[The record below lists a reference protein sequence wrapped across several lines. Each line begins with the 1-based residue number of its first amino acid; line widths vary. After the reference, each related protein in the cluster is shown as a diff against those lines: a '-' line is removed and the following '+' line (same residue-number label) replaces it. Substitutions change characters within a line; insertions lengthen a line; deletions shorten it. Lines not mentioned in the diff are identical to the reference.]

1 MTVPAAAVQ
10 PTDLAAPRVDLHMHS
25 TASDGS
31 QPPADVVAQALTAG
45 VRAIALT
52 DHDTVAGVAP
62 ARAAAEGTALRVIA
76 GVELSAYQGDEET
89 HLLGLHLTDLDA
101 MDRMLGAFREARRD
115 RGMRMVERL
124 NEIGVKITFDDV
136 LEVAGGGAI
145 GRPHVAKALVENGWA
160 RDNRDAFDRYLGNGR
175 PACLE
180 KRRLTLRDAIA
191 MVHQC
196 GGIAVL
202 AHPGGE
208 GTLTRLTALK
218 EMGLDGVEVLHPSH
232 SAEDRKRL
240 LAVCEHLDLVPSG
253 GSDSHGAPAGTR
265 AIGALPVPVEWL
277 DRQEARVEVVRATGG
292 IAGAGDTV
300 DAAISAA

>member
-1 MTVPAAAVQ
+1 MTAPAAAVQ
-10 PTDLAAPRVDLHMHS
+10 PTDATAPRIDLHMHS

-31 QPPADVVAQALTAG
+31 QPPAEVVAQALAAG

-52 DHDTVAGVAP
+52 DHDTVAGVAA
-62 ARAAAEGTALRVIA
+62 ARDAAEGRALRVIA

-89 HLLGLHLTDLDA
+89 HLLGLHLADLEA
-101 MDRMLGAFREARRD
+101 MDRALGAFRDARRE
-115 RGMRMVERL
+115 RGIRMVERL

-136 LEVAGGGAI
+136 LEAAGGGAI

-180 KRRLTLRDAIA
+180 KRRLSLRDAIA

-218 EMGLDGVEVLHPSH
+218 AMGLDGVEVLHPSH

-240 LAVCEHLDLVPSG
+240 LAICEHLDLVPSG
-253 GSDSHGAPAGTR
+253 GSDSHGAPAGAR
-265 AIGALPVPVEWL
+265 AIGALPVPLEWL
-277 DRQEARVEVVRATGG
+277 ERQDARVALVRTMSE
-292 IAGAGDTV
+292 GACDGDTV
-300 DAAISAA
+300 DAAIGAA

>member
-1 MTVPAAAVQ
+1 
-10 PTDLAAPRVDLHMHS
+10 
-25 TASDGS
+25 
-31 QPPADVVAQALTAG
+31 
-45 VRAIALT
+45 
-52 DHDTVAGVAP
+52 
-62 ARAAAEGTALRVIA
+62 
-76 GVELSAYQGDEET
+76 
-89 HLLGLHLTDLDA
+89 
-101 MDRMLGAFREARRD
+101 
-115 RGMRMVERL
+115 MVERL
-124 NEIGVKITFDDV
+124 NAIGVKITFDDV
-136 LEVAGGGAI
+136 LDAAGGGAI

-180 KRRLTLRDAIA
+180 KRRLSLRDAIA
-191 MVHQC
+191 MVHQS

-253 GSDSHGAPAGTR
+253 GSDSHGAATGAR
-265 AIGALPVPVEWL
+265 AVGSMPVPLEWL
-277 DRQEARVEVVRATGG
+277 DRQDARVELVRAASVPG
-292 IAGAGDTV
+292 GAGETI